1 MGRLRIAWALVC
13 LAASS
18 GGVWATS
25 LDKSACHDLNTQLA
39 AMLAAGVRDDMER
52 GPEWAKANLTPERL
66 AHVERLIEIE
76 EQLEFRCGINHSRI
90 VAKEPATKPAHDK
103 VVIPGPQKK
112 PAHKSSVAT
121 KGPAPLASSKPSQAA
136 NRPPPKSTSS
146 VTPEPAATPKTAAA
160 PSASPSP
167 PSAPSAKSPR
177 RESSAVYVSPTEVNP
192 FFVTR
197 YGDAQ

>member
-1 MGRLRIAWALVC
+1 MTRSRIAWALVC

-18 GGVWATS
+18 GGAWATS
-25 LDKSACHDLNTQLA
+25 LDKSACHDLNIQLA
-39 AMLAAGVRDDMER
+39 AMVAAGARDDMER

-66 AHVERLIEIE
+66 AHVERLIELE
-76 EQLEFRCGINHSRI
+76 EQLEFRCGISHSRI
-90 VAKEPATKPAHDK
+90 VTREPATKRTQEK

-121 KGPAPLASSKPSQAA
+121 EAPAPLASSKPSQAA
-136 NRPPPKSTSS
+136 NRPPPKNTSS
-146 VTPEPAATPKTAAA
+146 VTPEAAAAPKTAAA
-160 PSASPSP
+160 PRASPST

-177 RESSAVYVSPTEVNP
+177 RESSAIYVSPAEVNP